1 MSERQQDL
9 KVIKLIAIVSAAAI
23 AFLFWLIYF
32 APSATTQ
39 VSWSSKLPAL
49 NAILNTLSASCL
61 LMGVIAVKKKNL
73 ELHKKLLF
81 SAFGFSSLFLV
92 SYIIYHYFQGDTKF
106 LAQGMI
112 RPVYFFILISHIL
125 LSIIALP
132 MVLTT
137 FYLGI
142 KDSKE
147 KHRKWAKWTFPIW
160 LYVSIT
166 GVLIFIILKL
176 FQPAVT
182 AVA

>member
-1 MSERQQDL
+1 MSKRQQDL
-9 KVIKLIAIVSAAAI
+9 KIIKVIALVSIAAI
-23 AFLFWLIYF
+23 CFLFWLIYF
-32 APSATTQ
+32 APSAPTKVT
-39 VSWSSKLPAL
+39 WSSKLPAL

-61 LMGVIAVKKKNL
+61 LMGVIAVKKKNI

-81 SAFGFSSLFLV
+81 SAFGFSALFLI

-106 LAQGMI
+106 LATGII
-112 RPVYFFILISHIL
+112 RYIYFFILISHIL

-142 KDSKE
+142 KDRKDI
-147 KHRKWAKWTFPIW
+147 HRKWAKWTFPIW
-160 LYVSIT
+160 LYVSVT

-176 FQPAVT
+176 FQPTVSAI
-182 AVA
+182 A